1 MPQDCQQP
9 EPEAGP
15 YAHQFTAGSRVW
27 LRRIAVGGTTTLM
40 VPAGSGLV
48 WLISGRPDVR
58 PLLGVVA
65 VITIVTVILNAVA
78 VMYQAR
84 QETRRKE
91 IERGAA
97 DALAAALAR
106 CLDDAHARAQDLPAD
121 RQVEEAAQVRA
132 CAAQIM
138 SDMTP
143 AFLTLLGQPPDQS
156 CSTSQAS
163 HEQPC

>member
-1 MPQDCQQP
+1 MPQDRQQP

-15 YAHQFTAGSRVW
+15 YAHQFTGESRVW

-48 WLISGRPDVR
+48 WLIAGRPDVR

-65 VITIVTVILNAVA
+65 VITVVTVILNAVA

-106 CLDDAHARAQDLPAD
+106 CLDDAHARAQYLPAG
-121 RQVEEAAQVRA
+121 RQVDEAARVRA
-132 CAAQIM
+132 SAAQIM

-143 AFLTLLGQPPDQS
+143 AILTLLGQPPDRS
-156 CSTSQAS
+156 SSTSQAS